1 MKNKLNRA
9 LFFALFGLF
18 ALQAN
23 AEHHEQAEAIEKAV
37 FDYFHGQ
44 GTASAE
50 RLNRAFDGKNA
61 SMVGVMKGD
70 DGTVGVR
77 SWKDM
82 SEVLSSWA
90 ANENPPGADRDGE
103 IVAMEVVDD
112 RLAVVLF
119 RFTDEYY
126 DALTLAN
133 VNGDWK
139 IIQKAFIQQ

>member
-1 MKNKLNRA
+1 MNNKYIRLA
-9 LFFALFGLF
+9 VLAGFGIF
-18 ALQAN
+18 ALQSFGA
-23 AEHHEQAEAIEKAV
+23 HHENEEAIEKAV

-50 RLNRAFDGKNA
+50 RLNRAFDADNA

-70 DGTVGVR
+70 DGVVGVR

-82 SEVLSSWA
+82 SEVLANWA
-90 ANENPPGADRDGE
+90 ANENPPGTDRDGE
-103 IVAMEVVDD
+103 IVAMEIVDD